1 MIATGEN
8 LRKVS
13 GIYCAIERKTGK
25 CYVGSSV
32 NIHRRYRDH
41 IYAAKRGSRNCFHKA
56 LTNLGFEAF
65 DFEIL
70 ERCEKDKL
78 LDRER
83 LYIALLNS
91 ASIHGFNIR
100 SKPTANYDVKIS
112 ESTRERMSK
121 NRLGKKHSVETCA
134 KIGEANRSR
143 VFTPELRQKIGR
155 STRGRVHSEETKRK
169 ISESTKGRSKTIE
182 TKIKMSMWK
191 RTAEQIE
198 KCAKAKRGTKRTPLQ
213 IANMLAGKAVAKAQ
227 RLQLFT

>member
-1 MIATGEN
+1 MITTGEN

-13 GIYCAIERKTGK
+13 GIYCAIHRKTGK

-32 NIHRRYRDH
+32 NIHRRYGDH
-41 IYAAKRGSRNCFHKA
+41 IHEAKRGSRNCFHKA
-56 LTNLGFEAF
+56 LINLGLDAF

-70 ERCEKDKL
+70 ELCKKDKL

-83 LYIALLNS
+83 FYIVLLNS

-100 SKPTANYDVKIS
+100 SKPIANYGVQIS
-112 ESTRERMSK
+112 DSTRERMRQ
-121 NRLGKKHSVETCA
+121 NRIGKTHSSEA
-134 KIGEANRSR
+134 RSKIGDANRSR
-143 VFTPELRQKIGR
+143 VFTPEIRDKIGN
-155 STRGRVHSEETKRK
+155 SSKGRVHSDETKRK
-169 ISESTKGRSKTIE
+169 ISEATKGRLKTIE
-182 TKIKMSMWK
+182 TRIKMSAWK